1 MERIGLYDAKAR
13 LSEIVERVESGSEVV
28 ITRRGKAVARIV
40 PMKVQGKDRR
50 SDAAKRIRELREKWA
65 IGAVADF
72 DIVTER
78 DTAGP
83 AALAALARRYAL
95 TAYDATYLHLALR
108 LKLPLACKDTS
119 LRSAATRAGV
129 NLA

>member
-65 IGAVADF
+65 IGRV
-72 DIVTER
+72 DIR
-78 DTAGP
+78 
-83 AALAALARRYAL
+83 
-95 TAYDATYLHLALR
+95 
-108 LKLPLACKDTS
+108 KLIDEGRP
-119 LRSAATRAGV
+119 
-129 NLA
+129 